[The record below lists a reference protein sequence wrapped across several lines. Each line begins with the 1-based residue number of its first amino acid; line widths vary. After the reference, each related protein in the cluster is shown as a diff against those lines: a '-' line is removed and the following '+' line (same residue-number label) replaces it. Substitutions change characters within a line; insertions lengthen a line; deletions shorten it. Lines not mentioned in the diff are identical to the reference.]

1 MKTTNKIT
9 LMQIDVRD
17 YEFMRKEIDRLN
29 SEVKKLDELLS
40 EAKGMWQRESRR
52 NQQWLEWKT

>member
-52 NQQWLEWKT
+52 NQQ